1 MMIEHNQFDNQ
12 AAEERLDKHL
22 LALQHFAPRDG
33 FDERVLAR
41 LRQPAPALARFR
53 ARARSLVTPGRAW
66 WASGL
71 AAASSTAWLITLANW
86 LASPT
91 VMQTASAWFAGSVVQ
106 PAWAGLLTGATV
118 GARAAAWYALAAYGA
133 LGNALFAIVAVTMFL
148 PVLSGWGLYFTMK
161 QNRTKGIA
169 AHAAR

>member
-1 MMIEHNQFDNQ
+1 MIEHNQFESG
-12 AAEERLDKHL
+12 AAEQRLDKQL

-33 FDERVLAR
+33 FDDRVLAR

-71 AAASSTAWLITLANW
+71 AAASSTAWLIALVNW

-91 VMQTASAWFAGSVVQ
+91 AMQTAGAWFGGSVVQ
-106 PAWAGLLTGATV
+106 PAWTALLTGTTV
-118 GARAAAWYALAAYGA
+118 AAQAAAWYALAAYGA
-133 LGNALFAIVAVTMFL
+133 LGNALFAIMAATMFL

-161 QNRTKGIA
+161 QNRTKRIA